1 VVQKVIMEFL
11 YSTHLK
17 ENTQTMT
24 SKEIL
29 GASMLDILFDNRNKT
44 YGAYE
49 LRKNYNSRLLL
60 AMGSA
65 LGFVFLL
72 LLLFSNSESV
82 SSGNNKDKK
91 ELIITEYIVPP
102 KIVEQQPIVE
112 KPAAPKPPKTTE
124 ASLTDIVKM
133 VDDPDPEKEMAA
145 IADAEKSAVGTHNTD
160 GPENISFQSAA
171 PVDPVISGNGEG
183 KESSEQSDF
192 IAIEEQPE
200 FPGGAAAWKNF
211 LSRYL
216 QVPASLN
223 GGELKIVKIN
233 FTVDVDGTVTGFN
246 VIQSAG
252 REFDNEVIR
261 VLRKMPRWKP
271 ARQNG
276 RAVAVPF
283 TQPVTFVGVEQ

>member
-1 VVQKVIMEFL
+1 MEFIKC
-11 YSTHLK
+11 THLI

-49 LRKNYNSRLLL
+49 LRKNYNSRLLM
-60 AMGSA
+60 AMGFA

-72 LLLFSNSESV
+72 LLLFSNNRTAMSDNLTESPEV
-82 SSGNNKDKK
+82 IISSHF
-91 ELIITEYIVPP
+91 IPP
-102 KIVEQQPIVE
+102 VIPEQPPIDE
-112 KPAAPKPPKTTE
+112 KPAAPKPPKTPE
-124 ASLTDIVKM
+124 ASFSIITM
-133 VDDPDPEKEMAA
+133 VDAPDPEKEMAA
-145 IADAEKSAVGTHNTD
+145 MSDVEKSAIGTTNKLD
-160 GPENISFQSAA
+160 GPENVSLQSSV
-171 PVDPVISGNGEG
+171 PTDPVAGGKGSG
-183 KESSEQSDF
+183 KEDQEQSGF

-200 FPGGAAAWKNF
+200 FPGGPAAWKNF

-223 GGELKIVKIN
+223 GGELKTVKIN
-233 FTVDVDGTVTGFN
+233 FMVDVDGSVTGFTI
-246 VIQSAG
+246 IQSAG

-261 VLRKMPRWKP
+261 VLKKMPKWKP
-271 ARQNG
+271 AMQNG
-276 RAVAVPF
+276 RPVSVPF

>member
-1 VVQKVIMEFL
+1 
-11 YSTHLK
+11 
-17 ENTQTMT
+17 MT

-49 LRKNYNSRLLL
+49 LRRNYNSRLLM

-72 LLLFSNSESV
+72 LLLISNNNRTATSAIRPESPDV
-82 SSGNNKDKK
+82 MLSNHFIPPMIE
-91 ELIITEYIVPP
+91 ELPP
-102 KIVEQQPIVE
+102 IDE
-112 KPAAPKPPKTTE
+112 KPAAPKPPKTQE
-124 ASLTDIVKM
+124 ASFSIITM
-133 VDDPDPEKEMAA
+133 VDAPDPEKEMAA
-145 IADAEKSAVGTHNTD
+145 ISDVEKSAIGTTNKLD
-160 GPENISFQSAA
+160 GPENVSLQSSVPIA
-171 PVDPVISGNGEG
+171 PALGGKGSG
-183 KESSEQSDF
+183 KEDEQSGF

-200 FPGGAAAWKNF
+200 FPGGAVAWKNF

-223 GGELKIVKIN
+223 GGELKTVKIN
-233 FTVDVDGTVTGFN
+233 FMVDVDGSVTGFHI
-246 VIQSAG
+246 IQSAG

-261 VLRKMPRWKP
+261 VLKKMPKWKP
-271 ARQNG
+271 AMQNG
-276 RAVAVPF
+276 RPVSVPF